1 MSAVLYYS
9 TFCKHCNDLLLYC
22 SRLNITNEL
31 HFLSIDKRIKKG
43 NQTFILLEN
52 GSEILLPSAIRCVPS
67 LLLLQNGNRILEGDS
82 IKDYI
87 TQKSRHGSGNNQTMM
102 QQNGNNAQ
110 PHRDQHTR
118 QPNNQPLEEPDAFSL
133 ADLGGSVVSDNFS
146 FLDQT
151 DEELSAKGSG
161 GMRQLYNYATI
172 NHNDTIQTPPD
183 SYSPD
188 KVGSNSL
195 EQLMAQRD
203 KDVPRQ
209 QPRM

>member
-1 MSAVLYYS
+1 
-9 TFCKHCNDLLLYC
+9 
-22 SRLNITNEL
+22 
-31 HFLSIDKRIKKG
+31 
-43 NQTFILLEN
+43 
-52 GSEILLPSAIRCVPS
+52 
-67 LLLLQNGNRILEGDS
+67 
-82 IKDYI
+82 
-87 TQKSRHGSGNNQTMM
+87 
-102 QQNGNNAQ
+102 
-110 PHRDQHTR
+110 
-118 QPNNQPLEEPDAFSL
+118 
-133 ADLGGSVVSDNFS
+133 VVSDNFS